1 MKDNIIATEKFYTK
15 HRNYFFDFRQAKNHK
30 NFINLVCSEKQPD
43 NTYKR
48 ACIMIWEDHFE
59 FLIEALSS
67 LFSNAAH
74 EAGRRGKSVV
84 PLERSTGIKSWDITD
99 RPREKFLAQ
108 GRAALSD
115 AELLAMLIGSGTPGV
130 TAVDLAQQILDSVAL
145 DMKRLA
151 ELPVSALTRFA
162 GMGVAKALSII
173 AAMELAQRLAK
184 QEAGVVWMKALRG

>member
-1 MKDNIIATEKFYTK
+1 MKDNIIATEKFFTK
-15 HRNYFFDFRQAKNHK
+15 RRNYFFDFRKAVNNK

-74 EAGRRGKSVV
+74 EVHLRENSAGS
-84 PLERSTGIKSWDITD
+84 PERAAGIKSWDAAD
-99 RPREKFLAQ
+99 RPREKLLAQ
-108 GRAALSD
+108 GRSALSD

-130 TAVDLAQQILDSVAL
+130 TAVDLAQQILDSVEL
-145 DMKRLA
+145 DIKRLA
-151 ELPVSALTRFA
+151 ALPVEALMRFN
-162 GMGVAKALSII
+162 GMGVAKALAII
-173 AAMELAQRLAK
+173 SAMELAQRLAK
-184 QEAGVVWMKALRG
+184 PEAGVVWMRALRG